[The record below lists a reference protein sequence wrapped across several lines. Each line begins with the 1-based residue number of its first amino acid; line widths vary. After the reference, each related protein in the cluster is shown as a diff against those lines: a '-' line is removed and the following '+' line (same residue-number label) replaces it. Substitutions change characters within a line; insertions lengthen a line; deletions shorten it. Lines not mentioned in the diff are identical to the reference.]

1 MHLEEPQLAVV
12 DPGVGLVELGLAL
25 AERLHLGA
33 LQHDAGLEGL
43 EELVLAPGAAVRGDR
58 TVATALLAGGRPLG
72 DLLLRPGHE
81 GYEGTLHGCSACP
94 ATMYMEMVA
103 HCLSG
108 LPDEACGLLVGSYG
122 GDEATHLFVTANA
135 AASAMV
141 YEIDPKEMLRVD
153 RAARALGADIMGVFH
168 SHTHTDAYPSPTDVA
183 QATDP
188 GWHYVLVS
196 LRDTHPVVRS
206 YRILDGEITEE
217 PVEVPGLDVPGLE
230 VPGLE
235 P

>member
-1 MHLEEPQLAVV
+1 ML
-12 DPGVGLVELGLAL
+12 
-25 AERLHLGA
+25 RLTRA
-33 LQHDAGLEGL
+33 I
-43 EELVLAPGAAVRGDR
+43 
-58 TVATALLAGGRPLG
+58 
-72 DLLLRPGHE
+72 
-81 GYEGTLHGCSACP
+81 
-94 ATMYMEMVA
+94 YMEMVA
-103 HCLSG
+103 HCLAG

-122 GDEATHLFVTANA
+122 GDEATHLFVTPNA

-153 RAARALGADIMGVFH
+153 RAAQDLGADIMGVFH

-206 YRILDGEITEE
+206 YLIREGVIVEE
-217 PVEVPGLDVPGLE
+217 PVEVPGLE
-230 VPGLE
+230 VPGADGAA
-235 P
+235 